1 MAAHANSSVRRFSR
15 QRIVRTLGATA
26 LLAAVLSVAGA
37 CRSFEDEASLDR
49 ERYIDIYVEIL
60 RARAGA
66 PDTAVAV
73 DSTTA
78 VLARHGVT
86 EDDLDEF
93 AWRHAD
99 DPGFLASAWGEI
111 ATRLREPQRQDSARH
126 E

>member
-1 MAAHANSSVRRFSR
+1 MAAHENSAARRFSR
-15 QRIVRTLGATA
+15 RIVRTLGATA

-37 CRSFEDEASLDR
+37 CRSFEDEAPLDR

-111 ATRLREPQRQDSARH
+111 ATRLREPQRQDSARR